1 MLFLFDFVNGTAI
14 LLFPILHI
22 LPKEKQNPT
31 LQENAV
37 AIQKNIQ
44 NPVDKFAELWIN
56 LVWVPKFEIRAYAK
70 QDIRFGGIRASWG
83 KLHNQWVPGEG
94 HWEIH

>member
-44 NPVDKFAELWIN
+44 NPVDKFAEL
-56 LVWVPKFEIRAYAK
+56 
-70 QDIRFGGIRASWG
+70 
-83 KLHNQWVPGEG
+83 
-94 HWEIH
+94 